1 MVRMNLS
8 PTSSPR
14 RGMLEPSTS
23 NSRNGAPP
31 IPSRIDNQTPVRHQA
46 QISSASYMSP
56 RPPSQPRPFLRTHSS
71 PSVID
76 ASPKLKDAKLERRD
90 SNITPSPTSVS
101 GAAFSPRINGKH
113 KSELTPVTSN
123 ARKLVSVLYS
133 DGSQNNLE
141 KISVPDSRVFKTS
154 GVDLESSNIESTLD
168 LNMTIRPRKD
178 VNSIL
183 VDKNTSQSVP
193 MHLRPISPP
202 SWPIHRTSTS
212 GAEVG
217 TDERYSS
224 PYKRYSS
231 PFLRQSGHTDE
242 RYSSPYKRYSSPYL
256 RQSPA
261 ANSGSQNIFLD
272 RGNHAGEEPCA
283 SGQTSSPRKN
293 IPPYQPSLDERLAG
307 IGMERN
313 HVDSI
318 FLNPHHHNSVD
329 HSHETIDT
337 ASSASVPSI
346 HLATNLRSET
356 LDSLTFHSMEEDTV
370 TMGEDI
376 SMDDAQPEAA
386 NANLFLGGVA
396 FQPASKEKT
405 SRASSR
411 VNDVSRYMTP
421 EKEREVYEW
430 LHSLEVDKD
439 NNEYVAEAASSK
451 FLTGKMDCLQMEN
464 SNIDMEMD
472 HDLYFH
478 EAALLQPSYDVAR
491 TNSLTFEPASY
502 VEPHVE
508 AKKPQTKPQ
517 SPRPAKK
524 QAAAAPAPAARPRG
538 NKEVMGINVNL
549 YGHKHADVKKP
560 ASRVML
566 RSRATR

>member
-1 MVRMNLS
+1 MNLS

-14 RGMLEPSTS
+14 RGMPEPSIS
-23 NSRNGAPP
+23 NSRKGAPP
-31 IPSRIDNQTPVRHQA
+31 LPSRIDNQTPVRHQA
-46 QISSASYMSP
+46 QIPSASYMSP

-101 GAAFSPRINGKH
+101 GATFSPRINGNH

-123 ARKLVSVLYS
+123 ARRLVSVLYS
-133 DGSQNNLE
+133 DDSQNNLE
-141 KISVPDSRVFKTS
+141 QISVPDSRGFKRPS
-154 GVDLESSNIESTLD
+154 IDLKSPNIPSTLD
-168 LNMTIRPRKD
+168 SNMIIRPRKD
-178 VNSIL
+178 VNSVL
-183 VDKNTSQSVP
+183 VDRNNGQSLP
-193 MHLRPISPP
+193 MDLRPISPP
-202 SWPIHRTSTS
+202 SWPIRRTFTS

-217 TDERYSS
+217 TVERYSS
-224 PYKRYSS
+224 PYKRNSS
-231 PFLRQSGHTDE
+231 PYLRQSGATDE
-242 RYSSPYKRYSSPYL
+242 RCSSPYKRYSSPYL
-256 RQSPA
+256 RQSPSV
-261 ANSGSQNIFLD
+261 NSGSQNIFLD
-272 RGNHAGEEPCA
+272 RSNQVEEEPCA
-283 SGQTSSPRKN
+283 TGQTSSPRKTMS
-293 IPPYQPSLDERLAG
+293 PYQPSLDERLAD
-307 IGMERN
+307 IGVERN
-313 HVDSI
+313 HSDSI

-356 LDSLTFHSMEEDTV
+356 LDCLTFYSMEEDTV
-370 TMGEDI
+370 TMDEDT
-376 SMDDAQPEAA
+376 SMDGIQPEAA

-396 FQPASKEKT
+396 FLPASKEKNS

-451 FLTGKMDCLQMEN
+451 FLTGKMDGLQMEN
-464 SNIDMEMD
+464 SDIDMEMN
-472 HDLYFH
+472 HDVYFH

-502 VEPHVE
+502 VEPRVE

-524 QAAAAPAPAARPRG
+524 QVAVAPAARSRG

-549 YGHKHADVKKP
+549 YGRKHADVKKP

-566 RSRATR
+566 RSRAAR